1 MIEIEFSERQKQIIE
16 IVKKNEPITG
26 ESIASLLNLTRGTL
40 RPDLAIL
47 TMLNILEAKP
57 KIGYFY
63 NKDSSEYK
71 NNSLKM
77 IKIDNIKS
85 LPVVVSKNTT
95 IYDAAVTMF
104 VENVG
109 TIFVVDE
116 GILIGVISRKDLL
129 KSSLGGGNPGDIP
142 VGVVMTR
149 APKTVYCKSNES
161 LEEAI
166 RKIVENEIDC
176 LPVVEEKN
184 KELKVIG
191 RVSKTNIINYI
202 YDTF

>member
-104 VENVG
+104 VGNV
-109 TIFVVDE
+109 
-116 GILIGVISRKDLL
+116 DLFL
-129 KSSLGGGNPGDIP
+129 
-142 VGVVMTR
+142 
-149 APKTVYCKSNES
+149 
-161 LEEAI
+161 
-166 RKIVENEIDC
+166 
-176 LPVVEEKN
+176 
-184 KELKVIG
+184 
-191 RVSKTNIINYI
+191 
-202 YDTF
+202 